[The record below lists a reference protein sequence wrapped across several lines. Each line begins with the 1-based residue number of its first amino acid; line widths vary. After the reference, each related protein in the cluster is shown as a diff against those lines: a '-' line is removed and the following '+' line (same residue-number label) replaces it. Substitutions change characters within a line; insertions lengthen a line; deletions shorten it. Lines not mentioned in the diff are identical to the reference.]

1 MRIATY
7 SFSAIFKST
16 SNGMITLLVRTI
28 EIQPKN
34 YIYMTFH
41 MCDTRNLR
49 NAETNEDVVYLKCRQ
64 LMSLET
70 MQ

>member
-1 MRIATY
+1 
-7 SFSAIFKST
+7 
-16 SNGMITLLVRTI
+16 
-28 EIQPKN
+28 
-34 YIYMTFH
+34 

-64 LMSLET
+64 LMSLEA